1 MKLFDKLFKKNFK
14 SRPQMY
20 CGYKASSTQ
29 YNKNLYE
36 QETVRAIIDC
46 IATHTAKA
54 QAMHI
59 VLNESGRIKEVKRNS
74 PYVKLLNSKPNSLM
88 SGYDFKYKLITQ
100 LQSRNTALA
109 YIKWD
114 GINPIAF
121 IPIDYTQFDV
131 YTIIGGGYAIK
142 FTDSEGNL
150 YTLDFEDVVCLRKFY
165 NARDISGDSNQC
177 IYNTLDMVKA
187 SDDGFVEAL
196 SIANKVRGVHKQKK
210 AMLDREDVEKSQ
222 REFSA
227 RFEKAAREGGIVS
240 IDSMEEYIPLNI
252 NTFTANSDQMK
263 TVRDNL
269 FTYWRTSESIVKSD
283 YTEQQGMAWYES
295 VIEPL
300 WEMMSQAFTN
310 ACFTQREK
318 DVGNRIVFTGGV
330 LTGTTYQTRIN
341 IIDKS
346 KETGL
351 LTINEQR
358 ELLGYAP
365 IEGGDIRQV
374 SLNYVNA
381 DNQNKYQGVD

>member
-1 MKLFDKLFKKNFK
+1 MKLFDKLFKNFK

-46 IATHTAKA
+46 IATHAAKA

-100 LQSRNTALA
+100 LQARNTALA

-114 GINPIAF
+114 GITPIAF
-121 IPIDYTQFDV
+121 IPIDYTHFDV
-131 YTIIGGGYAIK
+131 YTISGGGYAIK

-150 YTLDFEDVVCLRKFY
+150 YTLDLEDVICLRKFY
-165 NARDISGDSNQC
+165 NTRDISGDSNQC

-187 SDDGFVEAL
+187 SDEGFVEAL

-222 REFSA
+222 KEFSA

-330 LTGTTYQTRIN
+330 LTGTAYQTRIN
-341 IIDKS
+341 IIDKA

-365 IEGGDIRQV
+365 IEGGDIRQI